1 MVVRLEGDGELDLE
15 LGLGLGLDVDL
26 RKSSSSISA
35 AFDPRKESGGLGWG
49 ESIAPPSPRR
59 RPSPPPPLVMVKA
72 ESCDPE
78 FPLAKNSGKDK
89 NGKLE
94 VGKDGS
100 KKKRPTLPKK
110 EVDEK
115 DLKERDKKPKKDEKE
130 KEEKEEKSE
139 KEEKPEKEEEKEDDD
154 KGDLEPSLKRAKRFC
169 MDSKVQKHFQLTLW
183 YDEEKVLFKEL
194 FCAFG
199 RDWAQ
204 ISVLMCGTKSPT
216 QIKNFYYD
224 VRRSLLT
231 CLFGS
236 GNPTLLPHL
245 RKNLTNF
252 YKQRNLHT
260 LVEPFPRLIRKARRR
275 SNAARE
281 IRRTRSKK
289 RTESRRKTE
298 SKRRTQRR
306 RSSRKRKA
314 VIERRTARTKRD
326 P

>member
-1 MVVRLEGDGELDLE
+1 MVVKLEGDGEMDLE

-35 AFDPRKESGGLGWG
+35 TFDPRKESGGLGWG
-49 ESIAPPSPRR
+49 QDALAPSSPR
-59 RPSPPPPLVMVKA
+59 RPSPPPPLVMVKS

-78 FPLAKNSGKDK
+78 FSLSKKSKSGKDK
-89 NGKLE
+89 DEKN
-94 VGKDGS
+94 

-115 DLKERDKKPKKDEKE
+115 DLKERDPKKIKKDEKE
-130 KEEKEEKSE
+130 D
-139 KEEKPEKEEEKEDDD
+139 KEEKPDKETKEEKAENKEEDKDDDD

-199 RDWAQ
+199 RDWSQ

-231 CLFGS
+231 SLFGS
-236 GNPTLLPHL
+236 GNLPL
-245 RKNLTNF
+245 P
-252 YKQRNLHT
+252 
-260 LVEPFPRLIRKARRR
+260 PFF
-275 SNAARE
+275 
-281 IRRTRSKK
+281 
-289 RTESRRKTE
+289 
-298 SKRRTQRR
+298 
-306 RSSRKRKA
+306 
-314 VIERRTARTKRD
+314 VFVFV
-326 P
+326 